1 MEGIATSSS
10 AVSTG
15 TAPSFDS
22 LHPELEELIRNETV
36 QASMINIALGWLRTN
51 VVDPI
56 RTSKI
61 VQSRAFR
68 VMIVVLGV
76 LLLLSGIVLSFVLQA
91 ELGRNAFLFLIPA
104 VVGLIKLLISSVCLE
119 APCTPEKW
127 RLCKHLLGIA
137 EDILDDG
144 ERNNSNIVFTG

>member
-1 MEGIATSSS
+1 MEGVVASSS
-10 AVSTG
+10 AAN
-15 TAPSFDS
+15 TAPSLDGLQPVF
-22 LHPELEELIRNETV
+22 EELVKNETV
-36 QASMINIALGWLRTN
+36 QVSMINAALGWVKTN
-51 VVDPI
+51 IVEPI

-68 VMIVVLGV
+68 IMIVVLGV
-76 LLLLSGIVLSFVLQA
+76 LLLVSGIVLSFVLQA
-91 ELGRNAFLFLIPA
+91 ELGRNAFLFLIPS

-144 ERNNSNIVFTG
+144 LRNNSNVVFQ